1 MSPKTCAYPRP
12 VPAKPDTVTRRKFG
26 NKGEVGAERK
36 TILQVVN
43 PPQIGYTESVA
54 NPLEE
59 IERRNRRL
67 TRLVELSVNLNSTLD
82 LDALLQLVTA
92 TASELLECEAA
103 SILLYDEKQ
112 ARLFFAAA
120 TGSDPKKLAEIPVPL
135 DMSLAGTIFRE
146 NRPVVRNDAE
156 QDARHYSLVSE
167 HVNFHV
173 RSLVG
178 VPMLIKERVI
188 GVLEAVNKREGLFG
202 EQDETILSVTASHAA
217 IAIGNAQLF
226 REVERSNADLRLAY
240 DATIAG
246 WSRALDLRDHDT
258 EGHTQRVAD
267 MTVRLARAFGL
278 GEQAIVQIRRGALL
292 HDMGKLG
299 VPDAILLKPGRLT
312 NAERKVMLRHPQYAY
327 EMLSPIAYLSLALD
341 IPRCHH
347 EKWDGSGYPR
357 GLAGEEIPLAA
368 RLFAVVDVWDALT
381 NNRPYRKRWP
391 QKKTLDYILDQSGK
405 HFDPRVVEVFL
416 RLMREGG

>member
-1 MSPKTCAYPRP
+1 M
-12 VPAKPDTVTRRKFG
+12 TRRKFC

-36 TILQVVN
+36 IIFQVVN
-43 PPQIGYTESVA
+43 LPQIGYTESVA

-146 NRPVVRNDAE
+146 NRPVVRNDAG

-202 EQDETILSVTASHAA
+202 EQDQAILSVTASHAA

-312 NAERKVMLRHPQYAY
+312 KAERKLMLHHPQYAY

-347 EKWDGSGYPR
+347 EKWDGTGYPR

-368 RLFAVVDVWDALT
+368 RLFAVVDVWDALS
-381 NNRPYRKRWP
+381 NNRPYRKQWP
-391 QKKTLDYILDQSGK
+391 QEKTLEYIRRQSGK

>member
-1 MSPKTCAYPRP
+1 M
-12 VPAKPDTVTRRKFG
+12 
-26 NKGEVGAERK
+26 
-36 TILQVVN
+36 QVVN
-43 PPQIGYTESVA
+43 LPQIGYTESVA

-146 NRPVVRNDAE
+146 NRPVVRNDAG

-202 EQDETILSVTASHAA
+202 EQDEAILSVTASHAA

-299 VPDAILLKPGRLT
+299 VPDAILLKPSRLT
-312 NAERKVMLRHPQYAY
+312 TAERKLMLRHPQYAY

-347 EKWDGSGYPR
+347 EKWDGTGYPR

-368 RLFAVVDVWDALT
+368 RLFAVVDVWDALS

-391 QKKTLDYILDQSGK
+391 QKKTLDYIRGQSGK
-405 HFDPRVVEVFL
+405 HFDPRVVDVFL

>member
-1 MSPKTCAYPRP
+1 MKRTQI
-12 VPAKPDTVTRRKFG
+12 
-26 NKGEVGAERK
+26 
-36 TILQVVN
+36 ILQVVN
-43 PPQIGYTESVA
+43 LPQIGYTESVA

-59 IERRNRRL
+59 SERRNRRL
-67 TRLVELSVNLNSTLD
+67 TRLVELSVTLNSTLD

-112 ARLFFAAA
+112 ARLYFAAA

-146 NRPVVRNDAE
+146 NRPVVRNDAG

-202 EQDETILSVTASHAA
+202 EQDEAILSVTASHAA

-278 GEQAIVQIRRGALL
+278 GEQAIIQIRRGALL

-299 VPDAILLKPGRLT
+299 VPDAILLKPGKLT
-312 NAERKVMLRHPQYAY
+312 TVERKLMLRHPQYAY
-327 EMLSPIAYLSLALD
+327 EMLSPIAYLGPALD

-381 NNRPYRKRWP
+381 NNRPYRKQWP
-391 QKKTLDYILDQSGK
+391 QEKTLDYIRGQSGK

>member
-1 MSPKTCAYPRP
+1 LRWGGVA
-12 VPAKPDTVTRRKFG
+12 
-26 NKGEVGAERK
+26 N
-36 TILQVVN
+36 LQVVN
-43 PPQIGYTESVA
+43 LPQIGYTESVA

-146 NRPVVRNDAE
+146 NRPVVRNDAG

-202 EQDETILSVTASHAA
+202 EQDEAILSVTASHAA

-312 NAERKVMLRHPQYAY
+312 TAERKLMLRHPQYAY

-347 EKWDGSGYPR
+347 EKWDGTGYPR

-368 RLFAVVDVWDALT
+368 RLFAVVDVWDALS

-391 QKKTLDYILDQSGK
+391 QKKTLDYIRGQSGK
-405 HFDPRVVEVFL
+405 HFDPRVVDVFL

>member
-1 MSPKTCAYPRP
+1 MC
-12 VPAKPDTVTRRKFG
+12 G
-26 NKGEVGAERK
+26 GAGVAN
-36 TILQVVN
+36 LQVVN
-43 PPQIGYTESVA
+43 LPQIGYTESVA

-135 DMSLAGTIFRE
+135 DTSLAGTIFRE
-146 NRPVVRNDAE
+146 NRPVVRNDAG

-202 EQDETILSVTASHAA
+202 EQDEAILSVTASHAA

-312 NAERKVMLRHPQYAY
+312 KAERKLMLHHPQYAY

-368 RLFAVVDVWDALT
+368 RLFAVVDVWDALS
-381 NNRPYRKRWP
+381 NNRPYRKQWP
-391 QKKTLDYILDQSGK
+391 QEKTLEYIRRQSGK

>member
-1 MSPKTCAYPRP
+1 M
-12 VPAKPDTVTRRKFG
+12 
-26 NKGEVGAERK
+26 
-36 TILQVVN
+36 
-43 PPQIGYTESVA
+43 A

-135 DMSLAGTIFRE
+135 DTSLAGTIFRE
-146 NRPVVRNDAE
+146 NRPVVRNDAG
-156 QDARHYSLVSE
+156 QDAGHYSLVSE

-202 EQDETILSVTASHAA
+202 EQDEAILSVTASHAA

-312 NAERKVMLRHPQYAY
+312 KAERTVMLRHPQYAY

-368 RLFAVVDVWDALT
+368 RLFAVVDVWDALS
-381 NNRPYRKRWP
+381 NNRPYRKQWP
-391 QKKTLDYILDQSGK
+391 QEKTLEYIRRQSGK

>member
-1 MSPKTCAYPRP
+1 
-12 VPAKPDTVTRRKFG
+12 
-26 NKGEVGAERK
+26 
-36 TILQVVN
+36 
-43 PPQIGYTESVA
+43 VA

-146 NRPVVRNDAE
+146 NRPVVRNDAG

-202 EQDETILSVTASHAA
+202 EQDEAILSVTASHAA

-299 VPDAILLKPGRLT
+299 VPDAILLKPGKLT
-312 NAERKVMLRHPQYAY
+312 TAERKLMLRHPQYAY

-347 EKWDGSGYPR
+347 EKWDGTGYPR

-368 RLFAVVDVWDALT
+368 RLFAVVDVWDALS

-391 QKKTLDYILDQSGK
+391 QKKTLDYIRGQSGK
-405 HFDPRVVEVFL
+405 HFDPRVVDVFL

>member
-1 MSPKTCAYPRP
+1 MRWGGVA
-12 VPAKPDTVTRRKFG
+12 
-26 NKGEVGAERK
+26 N
-36 TILQVVN
+36 LQVVN
-43 PPQIGYTESVA
+43 LPQIGYTESVA

-146 NRPVVRNDAE
+146 NRPVVRNDAG

-202 EQDETILSVTASHAA
+202 EQDEAILSVTASHAA

-299 VPDAILLKPGRLT
+299 VPDAILLKPSRLT
-312 NAERKVMLRHPQYAY
+312 TAERKLMLRHPQYAY

-347 EKWDGSGYPR
+347 EKWDGTGYPR

-368 RLFAVVDVWDALT
+368 RLFAVVDVWDALS

-391 QKKTLDYILDQSGK
+391 QKKTLDYIRGQSGK
-405 HFDPRVVEVFL
+405 HFDPRVVDVFL

>member
-1 MSPKTCAYPRP
+1 M
-12 VPAKPDTVTRRKFG
+12 
-26 NKGEVGAERK
+26 
-36 TILQVVN
+36 
-43 PPQIGYTESVA
+43 A

-59 IERRNRRL
+59 IERRNWRL

-146 NRPVVRNDAE
+146 NRPVVRNDAG

-202 EQDETILSVTASHAA
+202 EQDEAILSVTASHAA

-299 VPDAILLKPGRLT
+299 VPDAILLKPSRLT
-312 NAERKVMLRHPQYAY
+312 TAERKLMLRHPQYAY

-347 EKWDGSGYPR
+347 EKWDGTGYPR

-368 RLFAVVDVWDALT
+368 RLFAVVDVWDALS

-391 QKKTLDYILDQSGK
+391 QKKTLDYIRGQSGK
-405 HFDPRVVEVFL
+405 HFDPRVVDVFL

>member
-1 MSPKTCAYPRP
+1 
-12 VPAKPDTVTRRKFG
+12 
-26 NKGEVGAERK
+26 
-36 TILQVVN
+36 
-43 PPQIGYTESVA
+43 VA

-146 NRPVVRNDAE
+146 NRPVVRNDAG

-202 EQDETILSVTASHAA
+202 EQDEAILSVTASHAAIAIGNAQLLVTASHAA

-299 VPDAILLKPGRLT
+299 VPDAILLKPSRLT
-312 NAERKVMLRHPQYAY
+312 TAERKLMLRHPQYAY

-347 EKWDGSGYPR
+347 EKWDGTGYPR

-368 RLFAVVDVWDALT
+368 RLFAVVDVWDALS

-391 QKKTLDYILDQSGK
+391 QKKTLDYIRGQSGK
-405 HFDPRVVEVFL
+405 HFDPRVVDVFL

>member
-1 MSPKTCAYPRP
+1 LRWGGVA
-12 VPAKPDTVTRRKFG
+12 
-26 NKGEVGAERK
+26 N
-36 TILQVVN
+36 LQVVN
-43 PPQIGYTESVA
+43 LPQIGYTESVA

-146 NRPVVRNDAE
+146 NRPVVRNDAG

-202 EQDETILSVTASHAA
+202 EQDEAILSVTASHAA

-226 REVERSNADLRLAY
+226 REVERSNTDLRLAY

-312 NAERKVMLRHPQYAY
+312 TAERKLMLRHPQYAY

-347 EKWDGSGYPR
+347 EKWDGTGYPR

-368 RLFAVVDVWDALT
+368 RLFAVVDVWDALS

-391 QKKTLDYILDQSGK
+391 QKKTLDYIRGQSGK
-405 HFDPRVVEVFL
+405 HFDPRVVDVFL

>member
-1 MSPKTCAYPRP
+1 M
-12 VPAKPDTVTRRKFG
+12 
-26 NKGEVGAERK
+26 
-36 TILQVVN
+36 QVVN
-43 PPQIGYTESVA
+43 LPQIGYTESVA

-146 NRPVVRNDAE
+146 NRPVVRNDAG
-156 QDARHYSLVSE
+156 QDAGHYSLVSE

-202 EQDETILSVTASHAA
+202 EQDEAILSVTASHAA

-226 REVERSNADLRLAY
+226 REVERSNTDLRLAY

-312 NAERKVMLRHPQYAY
+312 TAERKLMLRHPQYAY

-347 EKWDGSGYPR
+347 EKWDGTGYPR

-368 RLFAVVDVWDALT
+368 RLFAVVDVWDALS

-391 QKKTLDYILDQSGK
+391 QKKTLDYIRGQSGK
-405 HFDPRVVEVFL
+405 HFDPRVVDVFL

>member
-1 MSPKTCAYPRP
+1 LRWGGVA
-12 VPAKPDTVTRRKFG
+12 
-26 NKGEVGAERK
+26 N
-36 TILQVVN
+36 LQVVN
-43 PPQIGYTESVA
+43 LPQIGYTESVA

-146 NRPVVRNDAE
+146 NRPVVRNDAG
-156 QDARHYSLVSE
+156 QDAGHYSLVSE

-202 EQDETILSVTASHAA
+202 EQDEAILSVTASHAA

-312 NAERKVMLRHPQYAY
+312 TAERKLMLRHPQYAY

-347 EKWDGSGYPR
+347 EKWDGTGYPR

-368 RLFAVVDVWDALT
+368 RLFAVVDVWDALS

-391 QKKTLDYILDQSGK
+391 QKKTLDYIRGQSGK
-405 HFDPRVVEVFL
+405 HFDPRVVDVFL

>member
-1 MSPKTCAYPRP
+1 LRWGGVA
-12 VPAKPDTVTRRKFG
+12 
-26 NKGEVGAERK
+26 N
-36 TILQVVN
+36 LQVVN
-43 PPQIGYTESVA
+43 LPQIGYTESVA

-146 NRPVVRNDAE
+146 NRPVVRNDAG

-202 EQDETILSVTASHAA
+202 EQDEAILSVTASHAA

-299 VPDAILLKPGRLT
+299 VPDAILLKPSRLT
-312 NAERKVMLRHPQYAY
+312 TAERKLMLRHPQYAY

-347 EKWDGSGYPR
+347 EKWDGTGYPR

-368 RLFAVVDVWDALT
+368 RLFAVVDVWDALS

-391 QKKTLDYILDQSGK
+391 QKKTLDYIRGQSGK
-405 HFDPRVVEVFL
+405 HFDPRVVDVFL

>member
-1 MSPKTCAYPRP
+1 M
-12 VPAKPDTVTRRKFG
+12 
-26 NKGEVGAERK
+26 
-36 TILQVVN
+36 QVVN
-43 PPQIGYTESVA
+43 LPQIGYTESVA

-135 DMSLAGTIFRE
+135 DTSLAGTIFRE
-146 NRPVVRNDAE
+146 NRPVVRNDAG
-156 QDARHYSLVSE
+156 QDAGHYSLVSE

-202 EQDETILSVTASHAA
+202 EQDEAILSVTASHAA

-312 NAERKVMLRHPQYAY
+312 KAERKVMLRHPQYAY

-368 RLFAVVDVWDALT
+368 RLFAVVDVWDALS
-381 NNRPYRKRWP
+381 NNRPYRKQWP
-391 QKKTLDYILDQSGK
+391 QEKTLEYIRRQSGK

-416 RLMREGG
+416 RLMREG

>member
-1 MSPKTCAYPRP
+1 LRWGGVA
-12 VPAKPDTVTRRKFG
+12 
-26 NKGEVGAERK
+26 N
-36 TILQVVN
+36 LQVVN
-43 PPQIGYTESVA
+43 LPQIGYTESVA

-146 NRPVVRNDAE
+146 NRPVVRNDAG

-202 EQDETILSVTASHAA
+202 EQDEAILSVTASHAA

-226 REVERSNADLRLAY
+226 REVERSNTDLRLAY

-299 VPDAILLKPGRLT
+299 VPDAILLKPSRLT
-312 NAERKVMLRHPQYAY
+312 TAERKLMLRHPQYAY

-347 EKWDGSGYPR
+347 EKWDGTGYPR

-368 RLFAVVDVWDALT
+368 RLFAVVDVWDALS

-391 QKKTLDYILDQSGK
+391 QKKTLDYIRGQSGK
-405 HFDPRVVEVFL
+405 HFDPRVVDVFL

>member
-1 MSPKTCAYPRP
+1 M
-12 VPAKPDTVTRRKFG
+12 
-26 NKGEVGAERK
+26 
-36 TILQVVN
+36 QVVN
-43 PPQIGYTESVA
+43 LPQIGYTESVA

-146 NRPVVRNDAE
+146 NRPVVRNDAG

-202 EQDETILSVTASHAA
+202 EQDEAILSVTASHAA

-312 NAERKVMLRHPQYAY
+312 TAERKLMLRHPQYAY

-347 EKWDGSGYPR
+347 EKWDGTGYPR

-368 RLFAVVDVWDALT
+368 RLFAVVDVWDALS

-391 QKKTLDYILDQSGK
+391 QKKTLDYIRGQSGK
-405 HFDPRVVEVFL
+405 HFDPRVVDVFL

>member
-1 MSPKTCAYPRP
+1 M
-12 VPAKPDTVTRRKFG
+12 
-26 NKGEVGAERK
+26 
-36 TILQVVN
+36 QVVN
-43 PPQIGYTESVA
+43 LPQIGYTESVA

-146 NRPVVRNDAE
+146 NRPVVRNDAG

-202 EQDETILSVTASHAA
+202 EQDEAILSVTASHAA

-226 REVERSNADLRLAY
+226 REVERSNTDLRLAY

-312 NAERKVMLRHPQYAY
+312 TAERKLMLRHPQYAY

-347 EKWDGSGYPR
+347 EKWDGTGYPR

-368 RLFAVVDVWDALT
+368 RLFAVVDVWDALS

-391 QKKTLDYILDQSGK
+391 QKKTLDYIRGQSGK
-405 HFDPRVVEVFL
+405 HFDPRVVDVFL